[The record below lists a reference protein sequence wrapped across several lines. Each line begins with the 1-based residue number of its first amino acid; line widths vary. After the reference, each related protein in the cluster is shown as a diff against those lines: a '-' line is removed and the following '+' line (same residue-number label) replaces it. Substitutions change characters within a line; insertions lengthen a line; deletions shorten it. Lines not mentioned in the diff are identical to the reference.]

1 MINFHAIAV
10 IVTLSTL
17 SHLGVAAADPL
28 PTETFKVLPLTL
40 AVEAAEAA
48 IAACKAQGYTVTA
61 AIVDRAGNLK
71 VLLVGEGANALT
83 RELTFS
89 RAPVVC
95 VQPWVVSAFSTA

>member
-40 AVEAAEAA
+40 VVEAAEAA
-48 IAACKAQGYTVTA
+48 ITSCKAHGYSVTT
-61 AIVDRAGNLK
+61 AIVDRAGTKAQAGRNDGVVIKRPSRGNL
-71 VLLVGEGANALT
+71 ARTMMA
-83 RELTFS
+83 
-89 RAPVVC
+89 
-95 VQPWVVSAFSTA
+95 